1 MYHRKTTYSVLKN
14 TAVSAIRSE
23 YKLCLGLKENVLR
36 HTLKIR
42 PIMLSGRGVM
52 SGSIEVSFSLRL
64 GFSIQPASSTQV
76 EGGWHPPLELK

>member
-64 GFSIQPASSTQV
+64 GFSIQPASSTRV

>member
-42 PIMLSGRGVM
+42 PIMLSERGVM
-52 SGSIEVSFSLRL
+52 SGSIEVCFSLRL
-64 GFSIQPASSTQV
+64 GSVSNLLPAHKLR
-76 EGGWHPPLELK
+76 GDGIPLWN